1 MTKINHKEYLA
12 ELEVQHMICVFIFL
26 TFLINRNEHLCEV
39 HQLSESDCFTF
50 SKQVKIIYTNT
61 YK

>member
-26 TFLINRNEHLCEV
+26 TFFN
-39 HQLSESDCFTF
+39 
-50 SKQVKIIYTNT
+50 KPK
-61 YK
+61 